1 MLATRYNSPVLRD
14 GSNLLFAVLQLIE
27 DMLIGRVFD
36 ALLRNYQTVE
46 KLTFSIL
53 LGLMTCA
60 CQDGAFVCMRNGTLV
75 PLTGYWFIAAPSGS
89 GKSTLIYRLLRP
101 FLEAEDE
108 ALDAST
114 QESGDWRAERL
125 VWQDKVN
132 VLRAKIR
139 VETEQGQ
146 SVDDLLDQLKA
157 LMAGEPKRLRTAS
170 WLVQDATMP
179 ALRHH
184 LTRIWPSVMMV
195 LDEGIGFFT
204 SAISRAFEDFCTL
217 TDARL
222 AKNERVSTGR
232 QSVERAFCSKVIAVQ
247 NAPLHAYLNEYGQ
260 LAYDTGYIGRVHM
273 IEILAPLPKR
283 EYDGRPVWA
292 LALDNWDDRV
302 KSLLRDARKR
312 MRQNG
317 TFDAVMIHVSEKADA
332 VFTQADN
339 MLKERTAA
347 GTYSRDM
354 KPYLARLVEHMVRIA
369 GTIHRFEGRE
379 GEISEETARLA
390 VAIGF
395 WLAHEYHELVSRPPE
410 PSAAERNDVQT
421 LADAL
426 SLFVYQHR
434 RQFLTKRELYD
445 MAPSFGLE
453 EARCK
458 RALHHLCGAGVAW
471 FETRGNSTTIRLSPR
486 AFPLN

>member
-1 MLATRYNSPVLRD
+1 
-14 GSNLLFAVLQLIE
+14 
-27 DMLIGRVFD
+27 
-36 ALLRNYQTVE
+36 
-46 KLTFSIL
+46 
-53 LGLMTCA
+53 
-60 CQDGAFVCMRNGTLV
+60 
-75 PLTGYWFIAAPSGS
+75 FIAAPSGS

-114 QESGDWRAERL
+114 HELGGWRADRM
-125 VWQDKVN
+125 VWQDRVN
-132 VLRAKIR
+132 ALRAEIR
-139 VETEQGQ
+139 LNTVQNLN
-146 SVDDLLDQLKA
+146 VDDLLDQLKA
-157 LMAGEPKRLRTAS
+157 LMADEPKPSRTAS

-179 ALRHH
+179 ALRRH
-184 LTRIWPSVMMV
+184 LTKIWPSVMMV

-232 QSVERAFCSKVIAVQ
+232 QSIERAYCSKVIAVQ
-247 NAPLHAYLNEYGQ
+247 NAPLHAYLNEFGQ
-260 LAYDTGYIGRVHM
+260 LAYETGYIGRVNM
-273 IEILAPLPKR
+273 VEIQPPLPKR

-292 LALDNWDDRV
+292 QALDDWDDRV

-312 MRQNG
+312 MRSNG
-317 TFDAVMIHVSEKADA
+317 TFEAVILHVSEKAEA

-339 MLKERTAA
+339 TLKERMAA
-347 GTYSRDM
+347 GMYSRDM
-354 KPYLARLVEHMVRIA
+354 GPYLARLVEHMVRIA

-379 GEISEETARLA
+379 GEISEQTARLA

-395 WLAHEYHELVSRPPE
+395 WLAHEYHEVVSRPPE

-426 SLFVYQHR
+426 SLFVYRYR
-434 RQFLTKRELYD
+434 RQFLTKRELYN
-445 MAPSFGLE
+445 MAPSFGLD

-458 RALHHLCGAGVAW
+458 RSLHHLCAAGLAW
-471 FETRGNSTTIRLSPR
+471 LETRGNSTAIRLSPQ
-486 AFPLN
+486 AFPFC